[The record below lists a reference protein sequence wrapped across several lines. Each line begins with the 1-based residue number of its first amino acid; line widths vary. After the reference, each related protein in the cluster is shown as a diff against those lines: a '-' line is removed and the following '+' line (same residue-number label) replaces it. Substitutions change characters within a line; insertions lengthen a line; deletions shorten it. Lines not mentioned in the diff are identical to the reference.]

1 MYTYIT
7 AWTQYC
13 VIYGREGQAHCK
25 SISSSNWFSSKQETI
40 SAVHFIWAN
49 DNKQVENGFKCRAEA
64 TSKAGEPPSGFRS
77 INPGKDDSS
86 RGSCGA
92 ARIQSLAF
100 VNKSIFHRF
109 SSWHQIGGNFAWW
122 CVRLFYRGRDKFAM
136 ALLRAVSLSRQTS
149 ACSKWLTTQLHQTA
163 ATTTKSIRSVMKHR
177 LHQKQKVGETS
188 C

>member
-1 MYTYIT
+1 MQLNI
-7 AWTQYC
+7 W
-13 VIYGREGQAHCK
+13 IKK
-25 SISSSNWFSSKQETI
+25 SFWQMTT
-40 SAVHFIWAN
+40 
-49 DNKQVENGFKCRAEA
+49 NKLEMDWNAEWRPA
-64 TSKAGEPPSGFRS
+64 ARRRQPPSRSRS

-86 RGSCGA
+86 RGSCGG
-92 ARIQSLAF
+92 ARLQSLAF

-163 ATTTKSIRSVMKHR
+163 ATTTKSIRSVMKHS